1 MARKEWIA
9 KKTVFQ
15 HLPQMD
21 IFIAGKGI
29 IYLLPLIRLSIIN
42 TGTTVGDITFS
53 SQIF

>member
-1 MARKEWIA
+1 MARQEWIA

-29 IYLLPLIRLSIIN
+29 IYLLPLIRLSIN

>member
-1 MARKEWIA
+1 MARQEWIA

-29 IYLLPLIRLSIIN
+29 IYSLLLIRQR
-42 TGTTVGDITFS
+42 TTTVCDVKFS
-53 SQIF
+53 SQIL